1 MQIMFLDQE
10 AYHNPRLLGSIP
22 LEEKSKFARSTESKY
37 LSFLWSHN
45 LKVDTWYP
53 CVFTHIVTTPQGK
66 PIRMDVRLT
75 DDGNYRWISVLLDE
89 VNSGFVKFDRDINE
103 AVMFV

>member
-1 MQIMFLDQE
+1 MQIMFLDRDE
-10 AYHNPRLLGSIP
+10 YHNPPGVTT

-37 LSFLWSHN
+37 LSFLQAYN

-53 CVFTHIVTTPQGK
+53 CIFTYIMTTPQGK
-66 PIRMDVRLT
+66 PVRMDVRLT

-89 VNSGFVKFDRDINE
+89 VNSGFVKFDSDINN
-103 AVMFV
+103 AVIFV